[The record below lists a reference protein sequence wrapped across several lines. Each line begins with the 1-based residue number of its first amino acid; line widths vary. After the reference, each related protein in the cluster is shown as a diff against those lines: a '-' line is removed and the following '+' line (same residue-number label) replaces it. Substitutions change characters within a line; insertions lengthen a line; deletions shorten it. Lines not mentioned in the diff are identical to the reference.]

1 MTTSPLTAEIFAT
14 SFQKC
19 FKESC
24 DRPGDNVES
33 IESCFSSIYSDFGQ
47 LLYGCYGN
55 QLAVDLVNC
64 YMVVMVTSWLLIYRE
79 IGKEDEED
87 DEDYADDVDDDN
99 LDSAPPVSTPVPA
112 STSMS
117 DQKIIGL

>member
-1 MTTSPLTAEIFAT
+1 
-14 SFQKC
+14 
-19 FKESC
+19 
-24 DRPGDNVES
+24 
-33 IESCFSSIYSDFGQ
+33 
-47 LLYGCYGN
+47 
-55 QLAVDLVNC
+55 
-64 YMVVMVTSWLLIYRE
+64 MVTSWLLIYRE

-117 DQKIIGL
+117 DQKIIG